1 MKVAFLGL
9 GAIGAPM
16 ARHLA
21 PHYTLSVWNR
31 TASRATDFAREN
43 NARAAT
49 SPADAV
55 RGAAIAI
62 TCLPTSREVE
72 SLLDGEDGMLGAF
85 DRGATLVDC
94 TSGDP
99 ATSRRIAARLAERGV
114 GFVDAPVSGGVSGAV
129 KGILTIMCG
138 GDEATMARARPILE
152 AFGEKIVLCGPVG
165 AGHAVKAINQAMLG
179 VHIWSL
185 AEGLVALEKA
195 GVSTA
200 TALEVINASSG
211 RSNTSMNLFPERV
224 MTRAFP
230 RTFRLALMDKDVRI
244 AADFAREHGVP
255 SPLLQLVSELLRE
268 ARRELGEEA
277 DHVET
282 VRVLETWAGVKLGS
296 EQ

>member
-31 TASRATDFAREN
+31 TVSRATDFAREN

-55 RGAAIAI
+55 GGAAIAI
-62 TCLPTSREVE
+62 TCLPTSREVD
-72 SLLDGEDGMLGAF
+72 SLLDGDEGMLGAF
-85 DRGATLVDC
+85 DRGSTLVDC

-195 GVSTA
+195 GVSTE

-282 VRVLETWAGVKLGS
+282 AKVLEEWAGVEIGRKA
-296 EQ
+296 

>member
-21 PHYTLSVWNR
+21 PHYELSVWNR
-31 TASRATDFAREN
+31 TAARATEFAKETK
-43 NARAAT
+43 ARAAT

-55 RGAAIAI
+55 RGASLAI

-72 SLLDGEDGMLGAF
+72 SLLDGEDGMLAAF

-99 ATSRRIAARLAERGV
+99 ATSQRIAARLAERGV

-138 GDEATMARARPILE
+138 GDEATMARARPVLE

-165 AGHAVKAINQAMLG
+165 AGHAVKAVNQAMLG

-185 AEGLVALEKA
+185 SEGLVALQKA

-200 TALEVINASSG
+200 TALDVINSSSG

-224 MTRAFP
+224 MTRSFP

-244 AADFAREHGVP
+244 AADFAREHGVA
-255 SPLLQLVSELLRE
+255 SPLLQLASELLRE

-282 VRVLETWAGVKLGS
+282 VRVLEKWAGVELGS
-296 EQ
+296 KG

>member
-152 AFGEKIVLCGPVG
+152 AFGEKIVLCGSVG

-282 VRVLETWAGVKLGS
+282 AKVLEEWAGVEIGRKS
-296 EQ
+296 

>member
-1 MKVAFLGL
+1 MKVAFLGI

-21 PHYTLSVWNR
+21 PQYTLSVWNR

-282 VRVLETWAGVKLGS
+282 AKVLEEWAGVEIGRKS
-296 EQ
+296 

>member
-21 PHYTLSVWNR
+21 PLYELSVWNR
-31 TASRATDFAREN
+31 TESRAADFAKQTSSQ
-43 NARAAT
+43 AAT

-55 RGAAIAI
+55 RGAAVAI

-72 SLLDGEDGMLGAF
+72 SLLDGPEGMLEAF
-85 DRGATLVDC
+85 DRGATLIDC

-99 ATSRRIAARLAERGV
+99 ATSRRIAGRLAERGV
-114 GFVDAPVSGGVSGAV
+114 GFVDAPVSGGVSGAM
-129 KGILTIMCG
+129 KGTLTIMCG
-138 GDEATMARARPILE
+138 GDEAAMARARPVLE
-152 AFGEKIVLCGPVG
+152 AFGEKIVLCGPIG
-165 AGHAVKAINQAMLG
+165 AGHAVKAVNQAMLG
-179 VHIWSL
+179 IHIWSL
-185 AEGLVALEKA
+185 SEGLVALQKA

-200 TALEVINASSG
+200 TALDVINSSSG

-224 MTRAFP
+224 STRAFP
-230 RTFRLALMDKDVRI
+230 RTFKLALMDKDVRI
-244 AADFAREHGVP
+244 AADFAREHGVS
-255 SPLLQLVSELLRE
+255 SPLLQLASELLRE

-282 VRVLETWAGVKLGS
+282 VKVLEQWAGVELG
-296 EQ
+296 ERA

>member
-1 MKVAFLGL
+1 MKLAFLGL

-21 PHYTLSVWNR
+21 PQYTLSVWNR
-31 TASRATDFAREN
+31 TASRAIDFAREN

-282 VRVLETWAGVKLGS
+282 AKVLEEWAGVEIGRKS
-296 EQ
+296 

>member
-21 PHYTLSVWNR
+21 PQYTLSVWNR

-282 VRVLETWAGVKLGS
+282 AKVLEEWAGVEIGRKA
-296 EQ
+296 

>member
-21 PHYTLSVWNR
+21 PQYTLSVWNR

-72 SLLDGEDGMLGAF
+72 SLLDREDGMFGAF

-138 GDEATMARARPILE
+138 GDEGTMARARPILE

-282 VRVLETWAGVKLGS
+282 AKVLEEWAGVQIGRKS
-296 EQ
+296 